1 MNISKIN
8 NYKPWL
14 LKDLLKMNN
23 GREFFEE
30 ISRNFISKNI
40 DVENFLK
47 RSSIQSTLLRQTAT
61 YPVFEKKDFV
71 GYFTLAIKTV
81 VLNSSSFSSKE
92 KSKLERFSK
101 LDSENKT
108 YTVPA
113 ILLAQFSRN
122 FSESSKSI
130 SGKLLME
137 IAFNQIQEIQ
147 DRAGG
152 SLMFLECENIP
163 SLIKFYESCGFKMLD
178 STRITDNENELL
190 QMFKLN

>member
-1 MNISKIN
+1 MNISIKN
-8 NYKPWL
+8 NCKTRL
-14 LKDLLKMNN
+14 LKSLLQKPNGKEVFAKM
-23 GREFFEE
+23 
-30 ISRNFISKNI
+30 SSDFISKNK

-47 RSSIQSTLLRQTAT
+47 KSAIQSTLLRQSST
-61 YPVFEKKDFV
+61 YYVISDLDFV
-71 GYFTLAIKTV
+71 GYFTLAIKTI

-122 FSESSKSI
+122 FSEKSKSI

-137 IAFNQIQEIQ
+137 IALNQIQEIQ
-147 DRAGG
+147 DRVGG
-152 SLMFLECENIP
+152 SLLFLECENIP

-178 STRITDNENELL
+178 STRTTENENELL
-190 QMFKLN
+190 QMFKMN

>member
-1 MNISKIN
+1 M
-8 NYKPWL
+8 
-14 LKDLLKMNN
+14 
-23 GREFFEE
+23 
-30 ISRNFISKNI
+30 
-40 DVENFLK
+40 
-47 RSSIQSTLLRQTAT
+47 LRQSST
-61 YPVFEKKDFV
+61 YYVVSDLDFV

-137 IAFNQIQEIQ
+137 IALNQIQEIQ

-163 SLIKFYESCGFKMLD
+163 SLIDFYASCGFKMLD
-178 STRITDNENELL
+178 STRIKDNENELL